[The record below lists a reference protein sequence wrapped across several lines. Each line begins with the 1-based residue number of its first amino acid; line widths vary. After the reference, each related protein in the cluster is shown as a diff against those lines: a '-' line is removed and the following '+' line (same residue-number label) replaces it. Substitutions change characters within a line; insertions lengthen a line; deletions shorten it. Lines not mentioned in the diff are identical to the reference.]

1 MINRLTYIKEN
12 NIAIGISIVQVNA
25 IKTLWELYIARLL
38 SIGRVHHE
46 THGFLES
53 FTVIEVVITIDIQK
67 ISTIGQYS

>member
-25 IKTLWELYIARLL
+25 IKTLWELYIACLL

-46 THGFLES
+46 THGFFKS
-53 FTVIEVVITIDIQK
+53 FAVIEVVITIDIQK
-67 ISTIGQYS
+67 IGTIGQYS